1 MMWNTSLAG
10 LWIKLTKVMDT
21 LKYTSVH
28 LWARSLAGRSNRL
41 AGTSQ
46 RRSKHTACYVAYKTP
61 AGSAPS
67 HSPRSEQTAAEG
79 GGGFKGRGAGQ
90 GGAWCAR
97 CARGGSR
104 PEHALR
110 GAVECGAVCGWWR
123 RSSLAVGIEPGPA
136 APLPPFPPAVA
147 FAPTAAAA
155 AAAAARGRGGG
166 RGALS
171 TSRRA
176 WPSARFAAEGRAG
189 SRGGHGQRGELGRR
203 RRARRGGGG
212 RGWRRLRG
220 PFAEPGAGRRGG
232 GPEPAE
238 RGGEEADRRC
248 HVKGAG
254 AAQREPRRRGAAS
267 HAKARTENRPSPA
280 FPFPLSPSPRGGAR
294 CDPGPRHRPRV
305 LLAEGG
311 RQRGRE
317 GGGCTSARM
326 EPTLR
331 CFSHSAGF

>member
-46 RRSKHTACYVAYKTP
+46 RRSKHKACYVAYKTP

-147 FAPTAAAA
+147 FAPTAAA

-294 CDPGPRHRPRV
+294 CDPGPRHRPRF